1 MNSFELLLIVVI
13 IFLPL
18 VVGYGRRLG
27 HWTMTKVWLWLG
39 LLPVAG
45 WFVALAIAIGAD
57 ANSD

>member
-1 MNSFELLLIVVI
+1 MNSFELLLIVAI
-13 IFLPL
+13 IFLP
-18 VVGYGRRLG
+18 VIVGYGRCLG
-27 HWTMTKVWLWLG
+27 HLTMTKVWLWLG